1 MAISAKTTLG
11 AVVAALA
18 LAPAA
23 YAAEIV
29 EQPANVERGEVVGV
43 AWTGGAADVVVERR
57 HGLSWVTDAP
67 EVLVEEEGD
76 GVWSAHWQP
85 TYFAPSG
92 TYRIRVDGLTSEE
105 FGVRPCA
112 CVLPNQVKARWRD
125 GYFRLSLTAEYAP
138 PPPGGFAAFPRRVT
152 TGRPLVRVM
161 RDGRRIGSVRLRY
174 QRGKFRGSWR
184 GPRRPRHSLVFQLVS
199 LTDGFRNR

>member
-1 MAISAKTTLG
+1 MAISAKTTLS

-23 YAAEIV
+23 HAAEIL
-29 EQPANVERGEVVGV
+29 EQPASVERGEVVAV
-43 AWTGGAADVVVERR
+43 TWTGDPSEVMVERR

-67 EVLVEEEGD
+67 EVLVDDEGD
-76 GVWSAHWQP
+76 GMWSARWQP

-92 TYRIRVDGLTSEE
+92 TYRIRVDELASEP
-105 FGVRPCA
+105 FQVLPCS
-112 CVLPNQVKARWRD
+112 CVLPNQVRARWRD
-125 GYFRLSLTAEYAP
+125 GRFRLSLTAEYAP
-138 PPPGGFAAFPRRVT
+138 PPPGGFATFPNRVT

-184 GPRRPRHSLVFQLVS
+184 GSRGPRHSLVFQLVS
-199 LTDGFRNR
+199 LTDGFKNR